1 MDITAS
7 MVKEL
12 REKTGAGMM
21 DCKRALMETAGDLDK
36 ASEWLRE
43 KGILKA
49 AKRTSRVA
57 AEGVS
62 DVAVDGNRG
71 VVFELNC
78 ETDFVAKT
86 DKFRALVN
94 QVRQW
99 LLQNPVSNEE
109 EALALEIDGK
119 KMSEHLLEAISG
131 IGENI
136 TLRRVQA
143 VEKQTEETFG
153 TYIHM
158 GGKIAT
164 LTVLSQAD
172 FDTAK
177 DVAMHVAANNPLYL
191 SMKSIPED
199 VLAHEKDILTK
210 EAINENET
218 AVKPKPESILMKIV
232 EGRLQKNMKDICLL
246 NQPFVKNP
254 DQTIEEYTKAKGA
267 VIVHFVRMA
276 VGEGIEKKCDNF
288 AEEVLSQV
296 NQ

>member
-62 DVAVDGNRG
+62 DVAVEGNRG

-99 LLQNPVSNEE
+99 LLQYPVSNEE
-109 EALALEIDGK
+109 EALTLEIDGK
-119 KMSEHLLEAISG
+119 KNERTSARSHFW
-131 IGENI
+131 N
-136 TLRRVQA
+136 R
-143 VEKQTEETFG
+143 
-153 TYIHM
+153 
-158 GGKIAT
+158 GKHH
-164 LTVLSQAD
+164 SS
-172 FDTAK
+172 
-177 DVAMHVAANNPLYL
+177 PRPG
-191 SMKSIPED
+191 S
-199 VLAHEKDILTK
+199 
-210 EAINENET
+210 
-218 AVKPKPESILMKIV
+218 
-232 EGRLQKNMKDICLL
+232 
-246 NQPFVKNP
+246 
-254 DQTIEEYTKAKGA
+254 
-267 VIVHFVRMA
+267 
-276 VGEGIEKKCDNF
+276 
-288 AEEVLSQV
+288 
-296 NQ
+296 